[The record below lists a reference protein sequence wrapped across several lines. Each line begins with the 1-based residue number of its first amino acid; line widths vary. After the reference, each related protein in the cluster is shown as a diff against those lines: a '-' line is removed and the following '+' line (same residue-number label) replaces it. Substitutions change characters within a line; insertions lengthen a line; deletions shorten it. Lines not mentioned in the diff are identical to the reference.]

1 MEIQVFCQGLF
12 FNDAKGYKNSEKVV
26 GPIASVL

>member
-12 FNDAKGYKNSEKVV
+12 FTDAEGKKNSEKVV
-26 GPIASVL
+26 SPAASVL